1 MRKNEFGELEKK
13 FNKVNI
19 LIIIIALA
27 AVMITGV
34 LYARNLTVRGTEA
47 IYLESSNSLSWIFL
61 EQWEERRILYVDLY
75 TNEAEVIL
83 GGLLPGRADE
93 LLT

>member
-47 IYLESSNSLSWIFL
+47 IYLESSNSLS
-61 EQWEERRILYVDLY
+61 
-75 TNEAEVIL
+75 
-83 GGLLPGRADE
+83 
-93 LLT
+93 